1 MRRERILLPRVGSQR
16 LPPAARK
23 IRQEAAFGRRELHE
37 VAAEE
42 HVDASEGPRLAVW
55 CVFPR
60 VHPGLGGSDA
70 QVDLGQEP
78 GADHADL
85 VDDEPAPEG
94 HAARGL
100 GGCGAVQR
108 VFAGADAAGAVQ
120 GVAADV
126 RGVGGLERADL
137 EVDALQVVQ
146 QLLEELADEGQ
157 DVGFARAGR
166 AVQQPDQGLA
176 APQRGLLR
184 VEQVVLHQ
192 DPDLTS
198 SPCSQLR
205 SSAAVIWSGR
215 LDAAAGLGLAA
226 LLSRDAGLGLRLLFV
241 MFGDPNVVREVEH
254 LARQDLLV
262 AGLAHVRRSRVLFV
276 LTLARCSSCSSRWHG
291 ASLRFS
297 LSLLAASSSSGCSCR
312 GRQYTKA

>member
-1 MRRERILLPRVGSQR
+1 MCRERILLPRVGSQR

-23 IRQEAAFGRRELHE
+23 IRQEAAFVRRELHE

-94 HAARGL
+94 HAARGV

-108 VFAGADAAGAVQ
+108 VLAGADAAGAVQ

-126 RGVGGLERADL
+126 RGIGGLERADL

-184 VEQVVLHQ
+184 VQQIVLHQ
-192 DPDLTS
+192 DPVHDQGQERVLLGVELGS
-198 SPCSQLR
+198 HVVPVQPVSEQLR
-205 SSAAVIWSGR
+205 GDLALGADLWR
-215 LDAAAGLGLAA
+215 LDGAVQ
-226 LLSRDAGLGLRLLFV
+226 SR
-241 MFGDPNVVREVEH
+241 E
-254 LARQDLLV
+254 
-262 AGLAHVRRSRVLFV
+262 
-276 LTLARCSSCSSRWHG
+276 
-291 ASLRFS
+291 
-297 LSLLAASSSSGCSCR
+297 AASGSVVGVSPVLDLGFSWGL
-312 GRQYTKA
+312 TKP